1 MLIVA
6 EIRRYPWSTRAP
18 YHQSSHS
25 RTQVYHERFLCPQV
39 IKNEDRIYDWFLELG
54 EKVRVKW

>member
-1 MLIVA
+1 MRGSNA
-6 EIRRYPWSTRAP
+6 
-18 YHQSSHS
+18 
-25 RTQVYHERFLCPQV
+25 PQV